1 MLIFEPFWP
10 WSYIAVTVAI
20 LAVVLLLS
28 RGFVDYLRGENLWRR
43 LGGNKTIRMVVLI
56 LSILSAALLAA
67 AALNPHWTDKPGDT
81 GFHLQVAV
89 DVSDSVMRVRGG
101 WEQVKKQAHEKIIK
115 SLSKMNSSLQ
125 DQCTTGILTFRDNT
139 DEAFKK
145 RPLKDLAKTFIQL
158 DKNMFASG
166 EGTNIEAGL
175 NRAASLMEK
184 AGGQGAVLLISD
196 GNQTSGNA
204 LNTAQQLSQQG
215 IPIHVFPLTSQ
226 GPAVAITD
234 ADLPRQIHSN
244 TKTFVRGL
252 MLNQLT
258 IGKEADLAL
267 TKDYGNDN
275 RENPS
280 PGPLSAK
287 KQVSLPSGQWVR
299 FRWPVIFEK
308 FGLQFI
314 DLSLIPAVS
323 KESHC
328 RRFFTYVKRPPKILA
343 IGGDNRWI
351 SAVPGDTAEIIPI
364 DPSTTSLTPGNLEDI
379 DAVVISSVPAY
390 QLTPG
395 TMNAVADAVKNRGM
409 GLMLI
414 NGGHQGADV
423 ESETVIMSYKETPL
437 EPLLPVIGG
446 PRPFTPEPPPRQ
458 IAILID
464 TSGSMG
470 SIMFGGGFTVKIH
483 KAREIARYIV
493 SELLRPIDRLDLIT
507 FTTGAGHLVCDMEMN
522 DQGKQYAL
530 EMIDR
535 IQAGGG
541 TDPNRALGLI
551 GNRQMAECG
560 LIFISDGEFDY
571 VGYRPDCRTT
581 VFEIGSDRVSR
592 SKAMQQLA
600 DPIPVGP
607 GFDPKAITI
616 PYFEP
621 KKRERFFEAG
631 TFTPQSMEKYLPQ
644 NERLPVPALDLEGA
658 AVSYLKENAVLNAV
672 RPKLADPVLV
682 YGKGGE
688 GQVGFFAAEIPE
700 TWLESIEGQKAFE
713 AWIGRL
719 IPFMERDRYNFKL
732 EDQGDEIDLFISLAA
747 KSGKIPNVKQMTATI
762 RFSDQETVGIP
773 LQADETAPAS
783 FYGQIRVKRTDQTRH
798 AVLSIRES
806 GPDALP
812 NAQHLPI
819 FIPPT
824 GSINPPTRSEAHTY
838 GQNRILLKKI
848 AELGGGIFDP
858 PPGTPF
864 FKEKPK
870 LGQGYSLWPYLA
882 AAAVFCY
889 LAAIALKRWSS

>member
-1 MLIFEPFWP
+1 MLIFEPLWP
-10 WSYIAVTVAI
+10 WSYIALVSSV
-20 LAVVLLLS
+20 LAVALLLV
-28 RGFVDYLRGENLWRR
+28 RGFVDYLRGENLWRK
-43 LGGNKTIRMVVLI
+43 LSGNKTIRIIVLI
-56 LSILSAALLAA
+56 LSVISASLLAA
-67 AALNPHWTDKPGDT
+67 AAMNPRWTDKPGDT
-81 GFHLQVAV
+81 GFHLEVAV
-89 DVSDSVMRVRGG
+89 DVSDSVMRARGG
-101 WEQVKKQAHEKIIK
+101 WEQVKKQAYEKITK
-115 SLSKMNSSLQ
+115 SISKMKTSLR
-125 DQCTTGILTFRDNT
+125 DQCTAGILTFRDNT
-139 DEAFKK
+139 NEAFKK
-145 RPLKDLAKTFIQL
+145 RPLKDLAKAFIQL

-166 EGTNIEAGL
+166 EGTDIEAGL
-175 NRAASLMEK
+175 NRTASLMEK

-204 LNTAQQLSQQG
+204 LDTAQQLSRQG
-215 IPIHVFPLTSQ
+215 VPIHVFPVTSQ

-258 IGKEADLAL
+258 TSKEADLAL
-267 TKDYGNDN
+267 TKDPGNNN

-280 PGPLSAK
+280 QEPLSAK

-314 DLSLIPAVS
+314 DLSLTPAGS

-328 RRFFTYVKRPPKILA
+328 RRFFTYVKRPPRILA

-351 SAVPGDTAEIIPI
+351 SAVPGETAEIIPV
-364 DPSTTSLTPGNLEDI
+364 DPAITSITQESLEDI

-395 TMNAVADAVKNRGM
+395 TMNAVAEAVKNRGM
-409 GLMLI
+409 GLMLF
-414 NGGHQGADV
+414 NGGHEGADM

-470 SIMFGGGFTVKIH
+470 SVMFGGGFARKIH

-493 SELLRPIDRLDLIT
+493 KELLRPIDRLDLIT
-507 FTTGAGHLVCDMEMN
+507 FTTGAGHLVYDMEMN
-522 DQGKQYAL
+522 DEGKQYAL

-541 TDPNRALGLI
+541 TDPNRALALI

-560 LIFISDGEFDY
+560 LIFISDGEFGY

-581 VFEIGSDRVSR
+581 VFEIGSSRVSR

-621 KKRERFFEAG
+621 EKRNKFFEEG
-631 TFTPQSMEKYLPQ
+631 TFTPLSMEKYLPK
-644 NERLPVPALDLEGA
+644 NERLPVPPLDLEGA
-658 AVSYLKENAVLNAV
+658 AVSYLKGNAILNAV
-672 RPKLADPVLV
+672 RPKLTDPILA

-700 TWLESIEGQKAFE
+700 TFLNSIEGQKALE

-732 EDQGDEIDLFISLAA
+732 EDRGDEIDLSISLAA
-747 KSGKIPNVKQMTATI
+747 KSGKIPDVKQMTASI

-773 LQADETAPAS
+773 LRADDTAPAS
-783 FYGQIRVKRTDQTRH
+783 FYGEIRVKRTDQTQH

-806 GPDALP
+806 GSDALAG
-812 NAQHLPI
+812 AQQVPI
-819 FIPPT
+819 SIPPK
-824 GSINPPTRSEAHTY
+824 GSINPPTRSEAYTY
-838 GQNRILLKKI
+838 GQNRVLLKKI

-870 LGQGYSLWPYLA
+870 LGQGYPLWPFLA
-882 AAAVFCY
+882 AAAVLCY

>member
-1 MLIFEPFWP
+1 MLIFEPLWP
-10 WSYIAVTVAI
+10 WSYIAVTAAV
-20 LAVVLLLS
+20 LAVVLLLV
-28 RGFVDYLRGENLWRR
+28 RGFVDYLRGDNLWRR
-43 LGGNKTIRMVVLI
+43 LGGNKTIRIFVLT
-56 LSILSAALLAA
+56 LSIISASLLAA
-67 AALNPHWTDKPGDT
+67 AAMNPRWTDKPGDT

-89 DVSDSVMRVRGG
+89 DVSDSVMRARGG
-101 WEQVKKQAHEKIIK
+101 WERVKKQAYEKIIN
-115 SLSKMNSSLQ
+115 SISKMKSSLR
-125 DQCTTGILTFRDNT
+125 DKCTAGILTFRDNT
-139 DEAFKK
+139 NEAFKK
-145 RPLKDLAKTFIQL
+145 RPLKDLAKAFIQL

-166 EGTNIEAGL
+166 VGTNIEEGL

-204 LNTAQQLSQQG
+204 LKTTQQLSRQG
-215 IPIHVFPLTSQ
+215 VPIHVFPVTSQ

-234 ADLPRQIHSN
+234 ANLPRQIHSN
-244 TKTFVRGL
+244 VKTFVRGL

-258 IGKEADLAL
+258 TGKQADLML
-267 TKDYGNDN
+267 TKDSGNNN

-280 PGPLSAK
+280 PEPLSAK
-287 KQVSLPSGQWVR
+287 KQVSLPSGKWVR

-314 DLSLIPAVS
+314 DLSLTPAGG

-328 RRFFTYVKRPPKILA
+328 RRFYTYVKRPPKILA

-351 SAVPGDTAEIIPI
+351 SAVPGDTAEIIPL
-364 DPSTTSLTPGNLEDI
+364 DSATTLITGESLRDI

-395 TMNAVADAVKNRGM
+395 TMNAVAEAVKNRGM

-414 NGGHQGADV
+414 NGGLQGADV
-423 ESETVIMSYKETPL
+423 EAETVIMSYTETPI

-470 SIMFGGGFTVKIH
+470 SVMFGAGFARKIH

-493 SELLRPIDRLDLIT
+493 KELLRPIDRLDLIT
-507 FTTGAGHLVCDMEMN
+507 FTTGAGHLVYDMEMN
-522 DQGKQYAL
+522 DEGKQYAL

-535 IQAGGG
+535 IKAGGG
-541 TDPNRALGLI
+541 TDPNRALALI

-560 LIFISDGEFDY
+560 LIFISDGEFGY

-581 VFEIGSDRVSR
+581 VFEIGSNRVSR

-600 DPIPVGP
+600 DPIPVGAR
-607 GFDPKAITI
+607 FDPRAITI

-621 KKRERFFEAG
+621 EKRDKFFEEG
-631 TFTPQSMEKYLPQ
+631 TFTPLSMEKYLPK
-644 NERLPVPALDLEGA
+644 NERLPVPTLDLEGA
-658 AVSYLKENAVLNAV
+658 AVSYLKDNAILNAV
-672 RPKLADPVLV
+672 RPKLTDPVLV

-688 GQVGFFAAEIPE
+688 GFVGFFAAEISEP
-700 TWLESIEGQKAFE
+700 WLSSIEGQKAIE

-719 IPFMERDRYNFKL
+719 IPFMDRDRYNFKL
-732 EDQGDEIDLFISLAA
+732 EDRGDEIDLHISLAA
-747 KSGKIPNVKQMTATI
+747 KSGKIPGVRQMTASI
-762 RFSDQETVGIP
+762 RFPDQETVGIP
-773 LQADETAPAS
+773 LRADETAPAA
-783 FYGQIRVKRTDQTRH
+783 FYGEIRVKRTGQTRH

-806 GPDALP
+806 GPDALAG
-812 NAQHLPI
+812 AQWIPI
-819 FIPPT
+819 FIPPK
-824 GSINPPTRSEAHTY
+824 GSINRATRSEAYTY
-838 GQNRILLKKI
+838 GQNRVLLKKI

-858 PPGTPF
+858 PAGTPF

-870 LGQGYSLWPYLA
+870 LGQGYPLWPYLA
-882 AAAVFCY
+882 AAAVLCY
-889 LAAIALKRWSS
+889 LVAIAFKRWNS

>member
-1 MLIFEPFWP
+1 MLIFEPLWP
-10 WSYIAVTVAI
+10 WSYIALLAAV
-20 LAVVLLLS
+20 LAVVLLLT
-28 RGFVDYLRGENLWRR
+28 RGFVDFLRGENLWRR
-43 LGGNKTIRMVVLI
+43 LGGNKTIRLVVLI
-56 LSILSAALLAA
+56 LSIISASLLAA
-67 AALNPHWTDKPGDT
+67 AALNPRWTDKPGDT

-89 DVSDSVMRVRGG
+89 DVSDSVMRARGG
-101 WEQVKKQAHEKIIK
+101 WERVKKQAHEKINK
-115 SLSKMNSSLQ
+115 SITKMKSSLR
-125 DQCTTGILTFRDNT
+125 DKCTAGILTFRDNT
-139 DEAFKK
+139 NEAFKK
-145 RPLKDLAKTFIQL
+145 RPLKDLGKAFIQL

-175 NRAASLMEK
+175 NRATSLMEK

-196 GNQTSGNA
+196 GNQTSGHA
-204 LNTAQQLSQQG
+204 LTTAQQLSRQG
-215 IPIHVFPLTSQ
+215 IPVHVFPVTSQ

-234 ADLPRQIHSN
+234 ADLPRQIYSN

-258 IGKEADLAL
+258 TSKEADLML
-267 TKDYGNDN
+267 TKDSGNN
-275 RENPS
+275 SRENPS
-280 PGPLSAK
+280 QEPLSAK

-314 DLSLIPAVS
+314 DLSLTPAGI

-328 RRFFTYVKRPPKILA
+328 RRFFTYVKRPPRILA

-351 SAVPGDTAEIIPI
+351 SAVPGETAEIIPV
-364 DPSTTSLTPGNLEDI
+364 DPSTTPITPGSLADI
-379 DAVVISSVPAY
+379 DAVVISSVPSY

-414 NGGHQGADV
+414 NGGHQGADE
-423 ESETVIMSYKETPL
+423 ESETVVMSYKDTPL
-437 EPLLPVIGG
+437 DPLLPVNGG

-470 SIMFGGGFTVKIH
+470 SVMFGGGFARKIH

-493 SELLRPIDRLDLIT
+493 KELLRPIDRLDLIT
-507 FTTGAGHLVCDMEMN
+507 FTTGAGHLVYDMEMN
-522 DQGKQYAL
+522 DEGKQYAL
-530 EMIDR
+530 EMINR

-541 TDPNRALGLI
+541 TDPNRALALI

-560 LIFISDGEFDY
+560 LIFISDGEFGY

-581 VFEIGSDRVSR
+581 VFEIGSSRVSR

-621 KKRERFFEAG
+621 EKRNKFFEAG
-631 TFTPQSMEKYLPQ
+631 TFTPLSMEKYLPK
-644 NERLPVPALDLEGA
+644 NERLPVPELDLDGA
-658 AVSYLKENAVLNAV
+658 AVSYLKENAILNAV
-672 RPKLADPVLV
+672 RPKLTDPILA

-700 TWLESIEGQKAFE
+700 TFLNSIEGQKALE

-732 EDQGDEIDLFISLAA
+732 EDRGDEIDLSISLAA
-747 KSGKIPNVKQMTATI
+747 KSGKIPDVKQMTASI
-762 RFSDQETVGIP
+762 RFSDQETAGIP
-773 LQADETAPAS
+773 LRADDTAPAS
-783 FYGQIRVKRTDQTRH
+783 FYGEIRVKRTDQTRH

-806 GPDALP
+806 GPDALAG
-812 NAQHLPI
+812 AQQVPI
-819 FIPPT
+819 SIPPK
-824 GSINPPTRSEAHTY
+824 GSINPPTRSEAYTY

-870 LGQGYSLWPYLA
+870 FGQGYPLWPYLA
-882 AAAVFCY
+882 AAAVLCY

>member
-1 MLIFEPFWP
+1 MLIFEPLWP
-10 WSYIAVTVAI
+10 WSYIAVVASV
-20 LAVVLLLS
+20 LAVALLLV

-43 LGGNKTIRMVVLI
+43 LGGNKTIRIVVLI
-56 LSILSAALLAA
+56 LSVISASLLAA
-67 AALNPHWTDKPGDT
+67 AAMNPRWTDKPGDT

-89 DVSDSVMRVRGG
+89 DVSDSVMRARGG
-101 WEQVKKQAHEKIIK
+101 WERVKKQAHEKIIN
-115 SLSKMNSSLQ
+115 SISKMKSSLR
-125 DQCTTGILTFRDNT
+125 DKCTAGILTFRDNT
-139 DEAFKK
+139 NEAFKK
-145 RPLKDLAKTFIQL
+145 RPLKDLAKAFIQL

-166 EGTNIEAGL
+166 EGTDIEKGL

-204 LNTAQQLSQQG
+204 LNTAQQLSRQG
-215 IPIHVFPLTSQ
+215 IPIHVFPVTSQ

-244 TKTFVRGL
+244 VKTFVRGL

-258 IGKEADLAL
+258 TGKQADLML
-267 TKDYGNDN
+267 TKDSGNN
-275 RENPS
+275 SRENPTQE
-280 PGPLSAK
+280 PLSAK
-287 KQVSLPSGQWVR
+287 KQVSLPSGKWVR

-314 DLSLIPAVS
+314 DLSLIPAGG
-323 KESHC
+323 KESHH
-328 RRFFTYVKRPPKILA
+328 RRFFTYVKRPPRILA

-351 SAVPGDTAEIIPI
+351 SAVPGDTAEIIPV
-364 DPSTTSLTPGNLEDI
+364 DPSITPITPGSLEDI

-395 TMNAVADAVKNRGM
+395 TMNAVAEAVKNRGM

-423 ESETVIMSYKETPL
+423 ESETVIMSYKETSI

-470 SIMFGGGFTVKIH
+470 SGMIGGVFARKIH
-483 KAREIARYIV
+483 KAKEIARYIV
-493 SELLRPIDRLDLIT
+493 SELLRPKDRLDLIT
-507 FTTGAGHLVCDMEMN
+507 FTTGAGHLVYDQVMN
-522 DQGKQYAL
+522 EEGKQYAL
-530 EMIDR
+530 DMIDR
-535 IQAGGG
+535 IKVGGG

-551 GNRQMAECG
+551 GDRRMAECG
-560 LIFISDGEFDY
+560 LIFISDGEFGY

-581 VFEIGSDRVSR
+581 VFEIGSNRVSR

-600 DPIPVGP
+600 DPIPVGAR
-607 GFDPKAITI
+607 FDPKAITI

-621 KKRERFFEAG
+621 EKRDKFFEAG
-631 TFTPQSMEKYLPQ
+631 TFTPLSMEKYLPK

-658 AVSYLKENAVLNAV
+658 AVSYLKDNAILNAV
-672 RPKLADPVLV
+672 RPKLTDPVLA

-688 GQVGFFAAEIPE
+688 GFVGFFAAEVPE
-700 TWLESIEGQKAFE
+700 TLLRSIEGQKALE

-732 EDQGDEIDLFISLAA
+732 EDRGDEIDLFISLAA
-747 KSGKIPNVKQMTATI
+747 KSGKIPNVKQMTAGI

-773 LQADETAPAS
+773 LRADDTAPAA
-783 FYGQIRVKRTDQTRH
+783 FYGEIRVKRSQQTRH

-812 NAQHLPI
+812 GAQRIPI
-819 FIPPT
+819 FIPPK
-824 GSINPPTRSEAHTY
+824 GSINPPTRSEAYTY

-848 AELGGGIFDP
+848 AEQGGGIFDP

-870 LGQGYSLWPYLA
+870 LGQGYPLWPYLA